1 MKINKIIA
9 ILLCVLPLY
18 VMAQPNK
25 SVWKHRYDQTL
36 VMKMFLS
43 KPDGKGN
50 SQVALKFE
58 DVLEII
64 KRVDML
70 SLQVPKIVYLV
81 GWQYN
86 GHDDKYPAFFE
97 VNEQLKRSA
106 DANAKESLSWLIG
119 EAKKYHTTVSL
130 HINMTDAYEDSPLWD
145 TYVKEGLISKTAKG
159 ELKVIGNYNNRKA
172 YHINYKREWESGWA
186 QKRIDSLLS
195 VIPAVRDGGTIHLD
209 AWIARDSEGH
219 GESKTLEMGYQ
230 KKVADYW
237 LSKGIDPTTEWVMD
251 YMRGRVPY
259 YWHFNRRTQ
268 QDYMNDP
275 ARLVTGGHLNP
286 DLKQSEFDLE
296 FLFGTSMYGEN
307 IFPRKSTAIV
317 QNEWISDFN
326 RDFYLNFLQYAF
338 LNRLTR
344 LRIDGKDKSR
354 VAYYDHNVEVSM
366 GDSTVRQ
373 QDLLLRDHNTVF
385 FPIVWQEEKRIGLY
399 SNKAQL
405 LKRKLPKEWDGVHTV
420 TLYKV
425 DAVGL
430 QAVGEVNVVNGT
442 FQLKMEG
449 GIPYLIKPKD

>member
-1 MKINKIIA
+1 MNSSSNTLCFILVKFKITFQICSIK
-9 ILLCVLPLY
+9 CLY
-18 VMAQPNK
+18 
-25 SVWKHRYDQTL
+25 
-36 VMKMFLS
+36 S
-43 KPDGKGN
+43 K
-50 SQVALKFE
+50 VAT
-58 DVLEII
+58 
-64 KRVDML
+64 
-70 SLQVPKIVYLV
+70 P
-81 GWQYN
+81 
-86 GHDDKYPAFFE
+86 
-97 VNEQLKRSA
+97 
-106 DANAKESLSWLIG
+106 
-119 EAKKYHTTVSL
+119 
-130 HINMTDAYEDSPLWD
+130 
-145 TYVKEGLISKTAKG
+145 
-159 ELKVIGNYNNRKA
+159 VIGNYNNRKA

-195 VIPAVRDGGTIHLD
+195 IAPVLRDGGTIHLD
-209 AWIARDSEGH
+209 AWIARESEGH
-219 GESKTLEMGYQ
+219 GESKTLEIEYQ

-307 IFPRKSTAIV
+307 IFPRKPAAIV

-344 LRIDGKDKSR
+344 LRVDGKGKSR

-373 QDLLLRDHNTVF
+373 QDLLLRNHNTVF
-385 FPIVWQEEKRIGLY
+385 FPIVWQEEKQIGLY

-430 QAVGEVNVVNGT
+430 QAVGEVNIVNGT
-442 FQLKMEG
+442 FQLRMEG